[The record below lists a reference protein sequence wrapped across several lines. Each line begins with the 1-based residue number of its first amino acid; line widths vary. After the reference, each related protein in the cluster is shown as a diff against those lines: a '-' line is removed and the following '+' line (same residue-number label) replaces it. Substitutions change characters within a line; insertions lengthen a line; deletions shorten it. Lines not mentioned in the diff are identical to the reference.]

1 MEEKNKKFLD
11 VTSEL
16 CPMNFVRVKL
26 ALESMRSGEKLE
38 VLIKGK
44 EALDLVPKSVNE
56 CGYKVISVTSN
67 PSNPELNYI
76 LIDRT

>member
-1 MEEKNKKFLD
+1 
-11 VTSEL
+11 
-16 CPMNFVRVKL
+16 MNFVRVKL
-26 ALESMRSGEKLE
+26 ALESMKSGEKLE

-44 EALDLVPKSVNE
+44 EALNLIPKSVDE
-56 CGYKVISVTSN
+56 CGHTVISVTSN